1 MNLLPA
7 RPTPI
12 LARLGATAA
21 VAAVA
26 AALAPVTAAAAPV
39 RIFTVAGDGKAG
51 SGGIGG
57 LPAEA
62 RLNSPGG
69 LSSAPDGSLLIAD
82 AGNDRVLRISPDGR
96 TLAAILSN
104 GLSRPGAAAAAPD
117 GSILIADTGNN
128 RIVRVSAD
136 GGTVATVAGTGVPG
150 AEGDGGPPAAA
161 RLNGPSGVAVAP
173 DGSVVIA
180 DTGSNRVRRI
190 TPDGARIET
199 LAGTGD
205 PSFSGDGGP
214 PAAAAVHAPFGVA
227 AAADGSVLVA
237 DTGNAR
243 VRRISADRSRIDTI
257 AGTGEFGF
265 AGDGGPPLGAKL
277 QAVLAVSVAPDRSV
291 LIADSGNAR
300 IRRIAP
306 DRGRIDTVAGAGGG
320 LFGGDGGPATD
331 AGMDPRGVAAGPD
344 GTVYISGNH
353 RIRAVPAGFAAPPAP
368 VQIPG
373 PRVPVPGPAVH
384 DRPVVL
390 VPRQLTV
397 RRREVRRAWVL
408 FAVSRSG
415 RLVVELRRRGRP
427 VARLGGRVARG
438 ARRLRLPRA
447 AATLTPGRYVL
458 RVTVIAADR
467 TRGHG
472 DVSLRLRP

>member
-1 MNLLPA
+1 MLSSQ
-7 RPTPI
+7 TPV
-12 LARLGATAA
+12 LARIAARGAVAGTALALLVASAA
-21 VAAVA
+21 V
-26 AALAPVTAAAAPV
+26 AAPV
-39 RIFTVAGDGKAG
+39 RIFTVAGDGQPG

-57 LPAEA
+57 PPAGA
-62 RLNSPGG
+62 RLNVPEG
-69 LSSAPDGSLLIAD
+69 LAAAPDGSLLIAD
-82 AGNDRVLRISPDGR
+82 AGNDRVLRLSPDGR
-96 TLAAILSN
+96 VLAAILSN

-117 GSILIADTGNN
+117 GSILIADAGNN

-150 AEGDGGPPAAA
+150 PQGDGGPPAAA
-161 RLNGPSGVAVAP
+161 RLNGPSDVAAAP
-173 DGSVVIA
+173 DGSILIA
-180 DTGSNRVRRI
+180 DTGNNRVRRI
-190 TPDGARIET
+190 SPDGARIET

-227 AAADGSVLVA
+227 AAPDGSVLIA

-243 VRRISADRSRIDTI
+243 VRRVSADGRRIDTI
-257 AGTGEFGF
+257 AGTGDFGF
-265 AGDGGPPLGAKL
+265 AGDGGPPLRAKL
-277 QAVLAVSVAPDRSV
+277 QAVLAVSAAPDRSV
-291 LIADSGNAR
+291 LVVDSGNAR

-306 DRGRIDTVAGAGGG
+306 DGGRIDTVAGAGVAG
-320 LFGGDGGPATD
+320 FGGDAGPATD

-353 RIRAVPAGFAAPPAP
+353 RIRAVPAGFVLPPAP

-390 VPRQLTV
+390 VPRQMTV
-397 RRREVRRAWVL
+397 RRRDARRAWVR
-408 FAVSRSG
+408 FGVSRSG
-415 RLVVELRRRGRP
+415 RLVVELRRRGRT
-427 VARLGGRVARG
+427 VARLGGRVTRG
-438 ARRLRLPRA
+438 TRRSRLPRTA
-447 AATLTPGRYVL
+447 AVAAPGRYVL
-458 RVTVIAADR
+458 RVTVIAADG

-472 DVSLRLRP
+472 DVSLRLRR